1 MPGLSPLILLVEDE
15 PDLREV
21 ITDLLELD
29 GARFRIEIASNYDDG
44 VVLLNASQPALLI
57 ANVLLPGGGDGLRLA
72 EVARRIDV
80 PTLLIS
86 GEPEL
91 IAKEAQGLP
100 FLSKPFRLPELQ
112 QAIRTLIDGEPVATD
127 LEPAKPD

>member
-1 MPGLSPLILLVEDE
+1 MPGPPPLILLVEEE
-15 PDLREV
+15 PDVSEV
-21 ITDLLELD
+21 IADLLELD

-127 LEPAKPD
+127 LEPAKPG